1 MQFSEICSNLG
12 KQRMANSLGA
22 ARSQE
27 KGRLNSHKYI
37 WQVPINAALR
47 PGYFV
52 VSWSA
57 NQSMRKVWK
66 SARTQRKPLNAQNG
80 SY

>member
-1 MQFSEICSNLG
+1 
-12 KQRMANSLGA
+12 MANSLGA

-57 NQSMRKVWK
+57 NQSMRKV
-66 SARTQRKPLNAQNG
+66 
-80 SY
+80 